1 MSASRLPLT
10 ENAGR
15 TAVVSVCLDL
25 QTYTSVT
32 QLLASQADIGLTKN
46 INQYIGAE
54 REISRALEAGATRV
68 CIVDLDVHRIEAHK
82 LIERLQVAHPDIFV
96 IGVSASSEAEYLISA
111 MRNGCSDF
119 LLKPIQTDALHAA
132 LLRVEAKQRERR
144 LKKKRGKIIS
154 LIGAKGGSGVTT
166 LALHLSLDLACD
178 SGKKCLLVDLH
189 PALGDSSFYLGIGRH
204 KYSVYELAGSIERLD
219 EDLIEGFV
227 QHHDSG
233 LDLLDSPESV
243 DFSAYAAPAA
253 LEQTISF
260 LAEAYDY
267 IVIDCP
273 PGLSEAALS
282 IFSQSDQIAIVLTA
296 EVAAVR
302 NAVRYTEYL
311 SKIGVNPAAFFL
323 VLNRYSKKEQ
333 LGEDRLEKTLQSPI
347 ALRIPN
353 CYPDII
359 RSINAGTP
367 MQVGRKSE
375 FGTAIA
381 SWSRELIAEP
391 PSHDL
396 PGRNPSG
403 NLINFFKH

>member
-15 TAVVSVCLDL
+15 IAVVSVCLDL
-25 QTYTSVT
+25 QTSTSVA
-32 QLLASQADIGLTKN
+32 QLLGSQADMDMTQN
-46 INQYIGAE
+46 INQYAGAE
-54 REISRALEAGATRV
+54 REIGRALEAGATRV
-68 CIVDLDVHRIEAHK
+68 CIVDLDAHRVEAHK
-82 LIERLQVAHPDIFV
+82 LIERLKVAHPDIFV

-119 LLKPIQTDALHAA
+119 LLKPIQEEALRTS
-132 LLRVEAKQRERR
+132 LLRVEAKQKERR
-144 LKKKRGKIIS
+144 QKKKRGKIIS

-166 LALHLSLDLACD
+166 LALHLSLNLAHD

-189 PALGDSSFYLGIGRH
+189 PALGDSSLYLGIGRH

-227 QHHDSG
+227 LHHESG

-243 DFSAYAAPAA
+243 DFSAYATPAA

-260 LAEAYDY
+260 LAEAYDF
-267 IVIDCP
+267 IVVDCP
-273 PGLSEAALS
+273 PGISDTALS

-311 SKIGVNPAAFFL
+311 SKVGVNPNAFFL

-333 LGEDRLEKTLQSPI
+333 LSEDRLEKTLQSSI

-353 CYPDII
+353 CYPDIT

-367 MQVGRKSE
+367 EQVGRKSE
-375 FGTAIA
+375 FGNSIA
-381 SWSRELIAEP
+381 SWSHELIADP
-391 PSHDL
+391 PIHD
-396 PGRNPSG
+396 PSSRNSPG
-403 NLINFFKH
+403 NLLSFFKR